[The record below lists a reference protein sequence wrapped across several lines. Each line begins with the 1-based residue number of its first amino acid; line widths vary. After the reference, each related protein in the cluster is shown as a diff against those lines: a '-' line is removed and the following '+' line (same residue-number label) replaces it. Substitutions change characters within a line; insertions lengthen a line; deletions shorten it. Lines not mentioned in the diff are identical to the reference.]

1 MSLPS
6 APLQALQASSES
18 IDRARNIVGWY
29 TLAASA
35 TGAVTIPASSLAI
48 VANNGFMM
56 AHVSAALGGP
66 VQWQTVVASL
76 GVAGTLNV
84 AGRAVFIEAAKALA
98 WGTGS
103 FWAAVALSSVGAG
116 TAGLQ
121 TYVVGLL
128 AIEIARH
135 GGHPLSEAEAAAILD
150 KAKGT
155 YGTFLREMRSKK
167 IEDPGPAPEAQ
178 LKNVD
183 ATKTPVDD

>member
-1 MSLPS
+1 
-6 APLQALQASSES
+6 
-18 IDRARNIVGWY
+18 
-29 TLAASA
+29 
-35 TGAVTIPASSLAI
+35 
-48 VANNGFMM
+48 
-56 AHVSAALGGP
+56 

-103 FWAAVALSSVGAG
+103 LWAAVALSSVGAG

-135 GGHPLSEAEAAAILD
+135 GGRPLSEAEGAAILD
-150 KAKGT
+150 QAKKT
-155 YGTFLREMRSKK
+155 YDTFLGEMRSKK
-167 IEDPGPAPEAQ
+167 IPDPGPAPEAQ

-183 ATKTPVDD
+183 GTQPSDD